1 LSSGQNEKSTRPLVL
16 KVEGLSFSYPQRHV
30 FTGWAH
36 EFRAGLTWV
45 RGRNGCGKSTLLKL
59 LAGCLKP
66 IAGDIAVQE
75 TSIFTQPLHF
85 RQQVFYC
92 GPGPIAFDH
101 LPALEFFGFM
111 RTLYPSLIDDSLL
124 QHVEGFGLHQFLELP
139 LATLST
145 GTQRKVWLSVAL
157 AAGTKVTLL
166 DEPMNALDTKSL
178 EYLRSV
184 LLKCVQDASST
195 WIVASHENL
204 GDGSSDCDILEMD
217 DSGLLS

>member
-1 LSSGQNEKSTRPLVL
+1 LSSGPNEKAIHPLVL
-16 KVEGLSFSYPQRHV
+16 KVEGLSFSYPKQHV

-45 RGRNGCGKSTLLKL
+45 KGRNGCGKSTLLKL

-66 IAGDIAVQE
+66 IAGDIAVQG
-75 TSIFTQPLHF
+75 TSIFAQPLHF

-92 GPGPIAFDH
+92 GPGPIVFDH
-101 LPALEFFGFM
+101 LSALEFFGFM
-111 RTLYPSLIDDSLL
+111 RALYPSLIEDSLL

-145 GTQRKVWLSVAL
+145 GTQRKVWLSAAL

-166 DEPMNALDTKSL
+166 DEPMNALDAKSL

-184 LLKCVQDASST
+184 ILKCAQDNSST
-195 WIVASHENL
+195 WIVASHEDL
-204 GDGSSDCDILEMD
+204 GEGSTYCDILDMD
-217 DSGLLS
+217 DPEFHP